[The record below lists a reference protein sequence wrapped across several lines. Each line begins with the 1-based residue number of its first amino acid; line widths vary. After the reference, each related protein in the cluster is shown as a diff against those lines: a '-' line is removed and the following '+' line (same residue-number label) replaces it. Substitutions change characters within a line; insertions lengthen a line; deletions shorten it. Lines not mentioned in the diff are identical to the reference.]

1 VRQIKF
7 TPGEEL
13 ATDSLGGRW
22 EVQGPSGGEKP
33 FFLLSQIPD
42 WDVRMEGVRIGSGV
56 GKNPAEVAREVLAAS
71 AVTSLP
77 EAVAVFVDS
86 EKESFVVFTLGG
98 EAFCVPRI
106 QFSAEVERSSRWT
119 QARQA
124 KRPEIDALVEELKR
138 IPRK

>member
-1 VRQIKF
+1 
-7 TPGEEL
+7 
-13 ATDSLGGRW
+13 
-22 EVQGPSGGEKP
+22 
-33 FFLLSQIPD
+33 
-42 WDVRMEGVRIGSGV
+42 M
-56 GKNPAEVAREVLAAS
+56 
-71 AVTSLP
+71 
-77 EAVAVFVDS
+77 DS